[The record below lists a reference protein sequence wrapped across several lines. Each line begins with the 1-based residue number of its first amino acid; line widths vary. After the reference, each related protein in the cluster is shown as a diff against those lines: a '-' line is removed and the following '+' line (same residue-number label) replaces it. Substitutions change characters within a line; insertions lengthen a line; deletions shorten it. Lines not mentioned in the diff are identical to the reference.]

1 MKLPGLAWLELIVDH
16 DESGKTIFRLRATYR
31 PTGLLGHMYWWA
43 VAPFHVFVFGFMVK
57 RIPAAAEKL

>member
-31 PTGLLGHMYWWA
+31 PTGLIGHMYWWA
-43 VAPFHVFVFGFMVK
+43 VVPFHVFVFGFMVK